1 MKPEE
6 TIDFHIRWV
15 WSKISRLYNV
25 EAAMRGGT
33 MSIGYILLNIDKE
46 GTPSTH
52 LGPKMGMESRSL
64 TRSLKAMEERG
75 LIVRKPDRDDKRKVR
90 VLLTAEGRRMR
101 DVSRDVVIRFNEKMR
116 SEIGLERLEEAFE
129 TLQKISQV
137 IDEKEIF
144 ESN

>member
-1 MKPEE
+1 
-6 TIDFHIRWV
+6 
-15 WSKISRLYNV
+15 
-25 EAAMRGGT
+25 

-46 GTPSTH
+46 GTPSTR

-101 DVSRDVVIRFNEKMR
+101 DVSRDVVIRFNEKMHR
-116 SEIGLERLEEAFE
+116 EIGLERLEEAFE